1 MENIKNKKEK
11 DLNLQIV
18 NLTPHC
24 VSIIR
29 DGFETIDLQSVGN
42 IRLSQS
48 TENVGM
54 LGNITLSKTTF
65 GSTDLPEENPK
76 KILIVSSLVCRA
88 FPQRKDLYIPNEI
101 IRDKNGGIIGCRS
114 LAKNPF
120 ASDKLFFVFPEDNYL
135 CGFYN
140 NEEEVK
146 KLIET
151 NNNIKGSLMQY
162 DYITL

>member
-1 MENIKNKKEK
+1 MEKNIKEKEKEKEKDLNLQKEKDLNLQKEK

-54 LGNITLSKTTF
+54 LGNIPLSKTTF
-65 GSTDLPEENPK
+65 GSTDLPEDNPQ
-76 KILIVSSLVCRA
+76 KILIVSALVCRA
-88 FPQRKDLYIPNEI
+88 FPLRKDLYIPNEI
-101 IRDKNGGIIGCRS
+101 IRDKNGGIIGCKS
-114 LAKNPF
+114 LAQNPF
-120 ASDKLFFVFPEDNYL
+120 A
-135 CGFYN
+135 
-140 NEEEVK
+140 
-146 KLIET
+146 
-151 NNNIKGSLMQY
+151 
-162 DYITL
+162 